1 MTEPSPRMNI
11 IINTFSY
18 IPLIIYFF
26 VAILLTIVAIASL
39 WDCAVLMAN
48 LVATGGAAAGVS
60 STPGGEPG
68 IVSVVYAILLT
79 ITVIVL
85 FETVTV
91 YFRTKHVPVRAL
103 LVAGLTGTIR
113 QILVISYSTV
123 NVLQL
128 VATIGI
134 LAVLIAGVVLV
145 KEE

>member
-1 MTEPSPRMNI
+1 MAEPSPRMNVI
-11 IINTFSY
+11 ISVFSY
-18 IPLIIYFF
+18 IPLIIYFC
-26 VAILLTIVAIASL
+26 VAILLTVVAIASL
-39 WDCAVLMAN
+39 WDCTVLMGN
-48 LVATGGAAAGVS
+48 LITNS
-60 STPGGEPG
+60 SAVNVQSSEPG
-68 IVSVVYAILLT
+68 IIQVVYAILLT

-128 VATIGI
+128 LATIGI

>member
-1 MTEPSPRMNI
+1 MPEVSPRMNI
-11 IINTFSY
+11 IINVFSY
-18 IPLIIYFF
+18 IPLIIYFC

-39 WDCAVLMAN
+39 YDCALLMVS
-48 LVATGGAAAGVS
+48 LVTNTTATTVPS
-60 STPGGEPG
+60 GEPG
-68 IVSVVYAILLT
+68 IIQIIYSILLT

-91 YFRTKHVPVRAL
+91 YFKTKHVPVRAL

-113 QILVISYSTV
+113 QILVISYSNV

-128 VATIGI
+128 FATIGI

>member
-1 MTEPSPRMNI
+1 MNV
-11 IINTFSY
+11 IINIFSY
-18 IPLIIYFF
+18 IPLVIYFC
-26 VAILLTIVAIASL
+26 VAILLTIIAIASL

-48 LVATGGAAAGVS
+48 LVTIGGAAAGV
-60 STPGGEPG
+60 TTQGGEPG
-68 IVSVVYAILLT
+68 IISVVYAILLT

>member
-11 IINTFSY
+11 IINVFSY
-18 IPLIIYFF
+18 IPLVIYFC
-26 VAILLTIVAIASL
+26 VAILLTLVAIASL
-39 WDCAVLMAN
+39 YDCVILVLN
-48 LVATGGAAAGVS
+48 LPSAKIFATGVI
-60 STPGGEPG
+60 G
-68 IVSVVYAILLT
+68 IIYAILLT

-85 FETVTV
+85 FETVTI

-123 NVLQL
+123 DTLQL
-128 VATIGI
+128 FATIGI

-145 KEE
+145 KE

>member
-1 MTEPSPRMNI
+1 MAEPSPRMNI
-11 IINTFSY
+11 IINIFSY
-18 IPLIIYFF
+18 IPLIIYFC
-26 VAILLTIVAIASL
+26 VAILLTVVAIASL
-39 WDCAVLMAN
+39 WDCTVLIGNLITNSSAVN
-48 LVATGGAAAGVS
+48 IQ
-60 STPGGEPG
+60 PGEPG
-68 IVSVVYAILLT
+68 IIQVVYAILLT

-128 VATIGI
+128 LATIGI

>member
-1 MTEPSPRMNI
+1 MNI
-11 IINTFSY
+11 LLNVFSFV
-18 IPLIIYFF
+18 PLIIYFC

-39 WDCAVLMAN
+39 YDCVILIGN
-48 LVATGGAAAGVS
+48 LISTQAFATG
-60 STPGGEPG
+60 
-68 IVSVVYAILLT
+68 IVQVVYAILLT
-79 ITVIVL
+79 ITIIVL

-123 NVLQL
+123 DVLQL

-145 KEE
+145 KED